1 VAEPVLRLANI
12 QGDVIPGFH
21 RSHEMFLF
29 LAVDDAAAARVWLAG
44 QAEGVTSAEDVM
56 GLRRPDRDGRR
67 MGEAKL
73 RSPAV
78 WRNVALGRGGFALL
92 GLDPDRMADEAFR
105 GGMAARSV
113 DLGDPRDAARPG
125 HPSKWSVGGAA
136 NPADVLVI
144 LASDDADALAA
155 AGAAAEASLA
165 GLRLVHRQDGQL
177 LPGEVEHFGFVD
189 GISQPAPRG
198 RASAAPEDFLVSR
211 TLPPEDPDAGRLAKP
226 GQPLLPAGQFV
237 FGYEWLKDRMPR
249 SGLGRAG
256 PAAGDRADWS
266 FDGSLIVV
274 RQLRQDVFAFRD
286 FLAAEAGRL
295 SAEPGFA
302 GLDAEALGARLV
314 GRWKGGGP
322 LARFPDGEQIP
333 ANRFEFNHFGFAE
346 GARPMAAREG
356 EEETE
361 VAGAPADPDG
371 LRCPMSAHIR
381 KVNPRD
387 ATTDRGGGPETLLTM
402 VLRRGIPYGAP
413 LPEGAASP
421 EADPEAGRRGLMFVC
436 YQASIVD
443 QFEVLNSRWMNRE
456 FVPESG
462 AGHDLIVGQNNRPG
476 EGNERRC
483 PLRSAGAADEA
494 ATVRAVADW
503 VVPTGGGYFFV
514 PSISTLRLAGEPG
527 AEGDAADR

>member
-1 VAEPVLRLANI
+1 
-12 QGDVIPGFH
+12 
-21 RSHEMFLF
+21 M
-29 LAVDDAAAARVWLAG
+29 
-44 QAEGVTSAEDVM
+44 
-56 GLRRPDRDGRR
+56 
-67 MGEAKL
+67 
-73 RSPAV
+73 
-78 WRNVALGRGGFALL
+78 
-92 GLDPDRMADEAFR
+92 
-105 GGMAARSV
+105 
-113 DLGDPRDAARPG
+113 
-125 HPSKWSVGGAA
+125 
-136 NPADVLVI
+136 
-144 LASDDADALAA
+144 
-155 AGAAAEASLA
+155 
-165 GLRLVHRQDGQL
+165 
-177 LPGEVEHFGFVD
+177 
-189 GISQPAPRG
+189 
-198 RASAAPEDFLVSR
+198 
-211 TLPPEDPDAGRLAKP
+211 
-226 GQPLLPAGQFV
+226 
-237 FGYEWLKDRMPR
+237 
-249 SGLGRAG
+249 
-256 PAAGDRADWS
+256 
-266 FDGSLIVV
+266 VV
-274 RQLRQDVFAFRD
+274 RQLRQDVLAFRD

-322 LARFPDGEQIP
+322 LVRFPDGEQIP

-346 GARPMAAREG
+346 VARPMAAREG

-483 PLRSAGAADEA
+483 PLRSAGAADERRRCGPSPIGACRRGAGTSSSPRSRPCASPANQERRGMPPTADLGA
-494 ATVRAVADW
+494 ARGRSAARTDRMGKDRAW
-503 VVPTGGGYFFV
+503 R
-514 PSISTLRLAGEPG
+514 SSTR
-527 AEGDAADR
+527 